1 MEQLHGA
8 SQTLICLPSSRYG
21 LPEPHVLQA
30 ELASD
35 LCKLQYGHLKLAE
48 GEQIFRNT
56 SPFIASIQCDLV
68 RAVNGSWLI
77 LLHFGVWA

>member
-1 MEQLHGA
+1 MNLPA
-8 SQTLICLPSSRYG
+8 LLTLRPSRTSCA
-21 LPEPHVLQA
+21 QA

-77 LLHFGVWA
+77 LLHFGVGA